1 MDGLS
6 VLAMAT
12 VTVAAAI
19 YVQYRLPYLTATR
32 TQAGWARA
40 ILMVTGLAFGWVVFK
55 RIGSHEDNWMQ
66 VLIFLAAWGLVHVP
80 AAIILF
86 LKQQQRNSPNPPD

>member
-1 MDGLS
+1 MDWIS
-6 VLAMAT
+6 VFAMAM

-19 YVQYRLPYLTATR
+19 YAQYRLPFLTATR
-32 TQAGWARA
+32 HQAGWARA
-40 ILMVTGLAFGWVVFK
+40 ILMMTGLAFGWVVLR
-55 RIGSHEDNWMQ
+55 RIGGHEDSLMQ

-86 LKQQQRNSPNPPD
+86 LKQQQRKNL

>member
-1 MDGLS
+1 M
-6 VLAMAT
+6 VMAT

-40 ILMVTGLAFGWVVFK
+40 ILMVTGLAFGWVVLK

-80 AAIILF
+80 AAFILF
-86 LKQQQRNSPNPPD
+86 LKNQQRKNP